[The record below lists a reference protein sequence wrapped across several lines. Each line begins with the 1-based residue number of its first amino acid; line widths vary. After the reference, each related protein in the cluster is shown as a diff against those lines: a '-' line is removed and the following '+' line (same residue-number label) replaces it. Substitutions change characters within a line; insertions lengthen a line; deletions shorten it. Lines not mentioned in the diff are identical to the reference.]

1 MYHRFEENKYPT
13 TNIKIADF
21 KHQIDLIENNGFN
34 FINANDF
41 ENNLINYKNKKKIL
55 LTLDDSFKF
64 VICKHT

>member
-21 KHQIDLIENNGFN
+21 KQQIDLIENNGFN

-41 ENNLINYKNKKKIL
+41 ENNLINYKNKKKNFINYR
-55 LTLDDSFKF
+55 
-64 VICKHT
+64 